1 MKKLTIGTTFSGIG
15 SPEFALKHI
24 FGKDFEKKVSLEWA
38 CDFDDNA
45 RMSFKANHHPKK
57 YYNNVYYMTNTKD
70 KILEMTNLISKPKME
85 KVKNT
90 EENFFGLE
98 NILDTD
104 MYIFGF
110 PCQNFSLA
118 NQKRDS
124 FNLDDIDRDNTHMH
138 QKDLGMNATKT
149 TLVFESMK
157 IIKELSQRKN
167 PLKYFIGENV
177 KGLVQHDPAYIWKE
191 QINMTDELFTKLSP
205 KELKIYRKRE
215 EDGKTKFY
223 KRENGLILDEVEYKG
238 YPSLFNSEFDGK
250 KKFIGKTLY
259 VMENAFKEL
268 GYEIKWKILNAK
280 DFSFEDNPTVE
291 GGVQNRERIFIVG
304 IKKTIEGEFFFP
316 EPEVVSEGKKDKV
329 INYLNKKNDK
339 NQELH
344 FNLNNVEIKERKRAS
359 TGVCNQTHYL
369 NNVKYEQGQRIY
381 DANLKSPCLTC
392 VGEPKFTYKVA
403 NKEIFRS
410 TTGKEM
416 LAIQGFPVDNL
427 NRGPMQEDG
436 TYYIEEF
443 KYVVSDNQLKKQ
455 AGNSMSVSTMEALMK
470 QILKVEN

>member
-259 VMENAFKEL
+259 VMEML
-268 GYEIKWKILNAK
+268 L
-280 DFSFEDNPTVE
+280 
-291 GGVQNRERIFIVG
+291 
-304 IKKTIEGEFFFP
+304 
-316 EPEVVSEGKKDKV
+316 
-329 INYLNKKNDK
+329 KN
-339 NQELH
+339 
-344 FNLNNVEIKERKRAS
+344 
-359 TGVCNQTHYL
+359 
-369 NNVKYEQGQRIY
+369 
-381 DANLKSPCLTC
+381 
-392 VGEPKFTYKVA
+392 
-403 NKEIFRS
+403 
-410 TTGKEM
+410 
-416 LAIQGFPVDNL
+416 
-427 NRGPMQEDG
+427 
-436 TYYIEEF
+436 
-443 KYVVSDNQLKKQ
+443 
-455 AGNSMSVSTMEALMK
+455 
-470 QILKVEN
+470 